1 MEIAHT
7 LGLMEASTHAHKAPR
22 MLPDQPPT
30 IGVEPGM
37 LDLTSVE
44 RTDLCENVKHRDAL
58 TRIGTDSQ
66 FSEVYLNDDKVLKV
80 MPYTFEQT
88 PQECRTEF
96 EIAKMLSS
104 NDDGDPDK
112 FVQVSVCAQCPV
124 LLSTDSAFYKRAQ
137 LWSLFNAYDS
147 DFGVHAIRQL
157 LDEYN
162 GRPRIEKL
170 RRSADAITL
179 ETAQQFS
186 RIPPEMFASIPVNCL
201 VMTIETM
208 RGDLGQIALIEK
220 IDWSKMTT
228 SIREAVEFMHSKSIA
243 HNDLHIHN
251 VLVNGGSVR
260 ELTHMFKIHDFG
272 KSSRVVGD
280 MTAVTSKRDTMIL
293 GLSLAAFSER
303 ERERLG
309 KIDAQ
314 LAGCKEAAIAFTSTQ
329 THGPEEEEEE
339 GAATSPAPKRPR
351 AAAC

>member
-112 FVQVSVCAQCPV
+112 FVSSVNLRAMPSSVEYRQC
-124 LLSTDSAFYKRAQ
+124 LLQASAT
-137 LWSLFNAYDS
+137 
-147 DFGVHAIRQL
+147 VVAIQ
-157 LDEYN
+157 
-162 GRPRIEKL
+162 
-170 RRSADAITL
+170 
-179 ETAQQFS
+179 
-186 RIPPEMFASIPVNCL
+186 
-201 VMTIETM
+201 
-208 RGDLGQIALIEK
+208 
-220 IDWSKMTT
+220 
-228 SIREAVEFMHSKSIA
+228 
-243 HNDLHIHN
+243 
-251 VLVNGGSVR
+251 
-260 ELTHMFKIHDFG
+260 
-272 KSSRVVGD
+272 RV
-280 MTAVTSKRDTMIL
+280 
-293 GLSLAAFSER
+293 
-303 ERERLG
+303 
-309 KIDAQ
+309 
-314 LAGCKEAAIAFTSTQ
+314 
-329 THGPEEEEEE
+329 
-339 GAATSPAPKRPR
+339 
-351 AAAC
+351 